1 MDICIICLDNNA
13 NYQLCHRCYVCRYHL
28 PCITNLRNHIANNSI
43 IKCPTCRVNL
53 RYQPFIPILEQLP
66 LYPFSAN
73 PRVIR
78 YMQVEAEISEYIRLV
93 EDYIVIDGENLLDR
107 FSHFGPFNDDQYRL
121 LNIAV
126 SRQQAYNKYKSFM
139 HILYLVVIILSML
152 MPAVTLVLLDELQIA
167 NCNMTPIKNVV
178 YVTHISWLLYLM
190 LFFKIKIKTILFII
204 ELVEINLSL
213 VTIIISA
220 KECMSYSIIILHVCK
235 TLMWIISNILQRRRR
250 ITYEN
255 ELRGLSYIVH
265 IV

>member
-13 NYQLCHRCYVCRYHL
+13 HYQLCHRCYVCRYHL
-28 PCITNLRNHIANNSI
+28 TCITNLRNHIANNLF

-73 PRVIR
+73 PRVVR
-78 YMQVEAEISEYIRLV
+78 HMQVEAEISAYIRLV
-93 EDYIVIDGENLLDR
+93 EDYITLDGENILDR

-126 SRQQAYNKYKSFM
+126 SRQQAYNNYKTFM
-139 HILYLVVIILSML
+139 HIVYLVVIILSML
-152 MPAVTLVLLDELQIA
+152 VPAVTLVLLDELQIA
-167 NCNMTPIKNVV
+167 NCNMTPIKNVAYAAHV
-178 YVTHISWLLYLM
+178 SWLLYLV

-204 ELVEINLSL
+204 GLVEINLSL

-220 KECMSYSIIILHVCK
+220 KECISDSIIALHVCK
-235 TLMWIISNILQRRRR
+235 ISMWIILNILQRRRR
-250 ITYEN
+250 IVYEN
-255 ELRGLSYIVH
+255 ELRGLSYIVA
-265 IV
+265 V